1 MIFWLHVALL
11 LTAAGGLLLAGY
23 LTAIFLR
30 VERGE
35 SVKCFD
41 GACPIVMQTPDA
53 RIAGFPNFYLALPFY
68 FMLLI
73 FAVLRLLGHAE
84 WLFWPVAVA
93 CLLSLAASAWLIY
106 SLLVKLKRT

>member
-1 MIFWLHVALL
+1 MIWWLHVVLL

-23 LTAIFLR
+23 LTAVFIR
-30 VERGE
+30 VQRGE

-53 RIAGFPNFYLALPFY
+53 RLAGFPNFYLALPFY
-68 FMLLI
+68 FMLVV
-73 FAVLRLLGHAE
+73 FAALRLHGHAE

-93 CLLSLAASAWLIY
+93 SLISLAVSAWLVY
-106 SLLVKLKRT
+106 SLLVKLKRP